1 MEAHHIQVQKT
12 TRYFV
17 EGNAKA
23 NIDVYALHG
32 YGQHPG
38 FFLRKFLPL
47 PEGVRMIAPEGLHRY
62 YLNGNYGR
70 VGASWMTKEDRL
82 HDIEDYVIYLDQ
94 VHEAITTHQK
104 TIVLGFSQ
112 GAATA
117 VRWVCQ
123 GKVHAHKLILW
134 AGSFPQDL
142 DLPSASQKLRST
154 ELILVVGDNDEFIK
168 QPAIKEVRKLLD
180 QHAISYNLIEFKG
193 GHDIDHPTFEQ
204 VLEL

>member
-17 EGNAKA
+17 EGNADAK
-23 NIDVYALHG
+23 DHVYALHG

-38 FFLRKFLPL
+38 FFLRKFLPV
-47 PEGVRMIAPEGLHRY
+47 PDGIRMIAPEGLHRY
-62 YLNGNYGR
+62 YLQGNYGR

-82 HDIEDYVIYLDQ
+82 HDIDDYVKYLDQ
-94 VHEAITTHQK
+94 LHNALTAEQQ

-123 GKVHAHKLILW
+123 GKVQPHKLILW

-142 DLPSASQKLRST
+142 DLPSASQKLQST

-168 QPAIKEVRKLLD
+168 QPAIKEVKELLD
-180 QHAISYNLIEFKG
+180 QHAIPYRLVEFNG
-193 GHDIDHPTFEQ
+193 GHDIDHSTFLR
-204 VLEL
+204 VLEM